1 MSPALAVQAVVLIVG
16 GLAVYWSTI
25 AEIRAAL
32 AESRTTTRYH
42 EKEIS
47 DLERRLLDMDRRL
60 QVHDETTRKIIP
72 LGKRTDTFTPEHG
85 VN

>member
-1 MSPALAVQAVVLIVG
+1 MSPALAVQAGVLIVG

-25 AEIRAAL
+25 SEIRAAL

-42 EKEIS
+42 EKELS
-47 DLERRLLDMDRRL
+47 ELERRLLDMDRRL
-60 QVHDETTRKIIP
+60 QDHDETTRKVLP
-72 LGKRTDTFTPEHG
+72 LGKRTDTFTPERG